1 MNEEDFNTYKMIQ
14 NLSSNIETTLNQ
26 LESIRSMLFNTIQ
39 SFEDFIN
46 IRCDLDK
53 ILYEYE
59 TNVFMINKKVN
70 DFINHYNSLSDNFN
84 YLNDLKN
91 KKDNMILF
99 QNNKIGEL
107 VFNNDLQNS
116 QINYYKKQIIEKDS
130 FIFDLKKR
138 IIQLEKETK
147 GKDGY
152 TIQYDNYNEITLPER
167 IKRNYSDNNNND
179 ENNLLDNVDSNTN
192 KNDINPNK
200 IKNEYNFDYSHDLDI
215 DKNNVINNNNI
226 INKDID
232 NNIPINIINKNENET
247 LLKSPNKSTILKS
260 PNKSINESTFS
271 RESKR
276 SHHLQLKDI
285 IIKVCKLSPNDMEKI
300 ENKYGKDIFNKLSTG
315 EIEENILNDLENDI
329 NNINKNEIKK
339 ENNFRN
345 NTKKHINS
353 HRGSAGWETLRNYL
367 TYGNKDKVF
376 RKLAANK

>member
-46 IRCDLDK
+46 IRSDLDK
-53 ILYEYE
+53 ILYDYE
-59 TNVFMINKKVN
+59 TNVFMINKKVKE
-70 DFINHYNSLSDNFN
+70 FINHYNSLNENFN
-84 YLNDLKN
+84 YLNELKN
-91 KKDNMILF
+91 KNDNMILF

-147 GKDGY
+147 GKDGF

-167 IKRNYSDNNNND
+167 IKKNYSDNNNNE
-179 ENNLLDNVDSNTN
+179 ENNLLENIDSNSN
-192 KNDINPNK
+192 KNELNPNK
-200 IKNEYNFDYSHDLDI
+200 KNNEYNFDYTHDLDI
-215 DKNNVINNNNI
+215 DKNTINNN
-226 INKDID
+226 ID
-232 NNIPINIINKNENET
+232 NNIPINNNNENEQT
-247 LLKSPNKSTILKS
+247 LLKSSNKSTLLKS

-271 RESKR
+271 RESKKNPR
-276 SHHLQLKDI
+276 MQLKDI
-285 IIKVCKLSPNDMEKI
+285 IIKVCKLSSNDMEKI

-315 EIEENILNDLENDI
+315 EIEENILNDLEIDI

-339 ENNFRN
+339 QNNLKN
-345 NTKKHINS
+345 ITKKHINS
-353 HRGSAGWETLRNYL
+353 NRGSAGWETLRNYL

-376 RKLAANK
+376 RKLSTNK

>member
-14 NLSSNIETTLNQ
+14 NLSSNIETSLNQ

-46 IRCDLDK
+46 IRSDLDK
-53 ILYEYE
+53 ILYDYE
-59 TNVFMINKKVN
+59 TNVFMINKKVKE
-70 DFINHYNSLSDNFN
+70 FINHYNSLNENFN
-84 YLNDLKN
+84 YLNELKN
-91 KKDNMILF
+91 KNDNMILF

-147 GKDGY
+147 GKDGF

-167 IKRNYSDNNNND
+167 IKKNYSDNNNNE
-179 ENNLLDNVDSNTN
+179 ENNLLENIDSNSN
-192 KNDINPNK
+192 KNELNPNK
-200 IKNEYNFDYSHDLDI
+200 KNNEYNFDYTHDLDI
-215 DKNNVINNNNI
+215 DKNTINNN
-226 INKDID
+226 ID
-232 NNIPINIINKNENET
+232 NNIPINNNNNNENEQT
-247 LLKSPNKSTILKS
+247 LLKSSNKSTLLKS

-271 RESKR
+271 RESKKNPR
-276 SHHLQLKDI
+276 MQLKDI
-285 IIKVCKLSPNDMEKI
+285 IIKVCKLSSNDMEKI

-315 EIEENILNDLENDI
+315 EIEENILNDLEIDI

-339 ENNFRN
+339 QNNLKN
-345 NTKKHINS
+345 ITKKHINS
-353 HRGSAGWETLRNYL
+353 NRGSAGWETLRNYL

-376 RKLAANK
+376 RKLSTNK

>member
-14 NLSSNIETTLNQ
+14 NLSSNIETSLNQ

-46 IRCDLDK
+46 IRSDLDK
-53 ILYEYE
+53 ILYDYE
-59 TNVFMINKKVN
+59 TNVFMINKKVKEFFN
-70 DFINHYNSLSDNFN
+70 YYNSLNENIN
-84 YLNDLKN
+84 YLNELKN
-91 KKDNMILF
+91 KNDNMILF

-147 GKDGY
+147 GKDGF

-167 IKRNYSDNNNND
+167 IKKNYSDNNNNE
-179 ENNLLDNVDSNTN
+179 ENNLLENIDSNSN
-192 KNDINPNK
+192 KNELNPNK
-200 IKNEYNFDYSHDLDI
+200 KNNEYNFDYTHDLDI
-215 DKNNVINNNNI
+215 DKNTINNN
-226 INKDID
+226 ID
-232 NNIPINIINKNENET
+232 NNIPINNNNNENEQT
-247 LLKSPNKSTILKS
+247 LLKSSNKSTLLKS

-271 RESKR
+271 RESKKNPR
-276 SHHLQLKDI
+276 MQLKDI
-285 IIKVCKLSPNDMEKI
+285 IIKVCKLSSNDMEKI

-315 EIEENILNDLENDI
+315 EIEENILNDLEIDI

-339 ENNFRN
+339 QNNLKN
-345 NTKKHINS
+345 ITKKHINS
-353 HRGSAGWETLRNYL
+353 NRGSAGWETLRNYL

-376 RKLAANK
+376 RKLSTNK

>member
-14 NLSSNIETTLNQ
+14 NLSSNIETSLNK

-46 IRCDLDK
+46 IRSDLDK
-53 ILYEYE
+53 ILYDYE
-59 TNVFMINKKVN
+59 TNVFMINKKVKE
-70 DFINHYNSLSDNFN
+70 FINHYNSLNENFN
-84 YLNDLKN
+84 YLNELKN
-91 KKDNMILF
+91 KNDNMILF

-147 GKDGY
+147 GKDGF

-167 IKRNYSDNNNND
+167 IKKNYSDNNNNE
-179 ENNLLDNVDSNTN
+179 ENNLLENIDSNSN
-192 KNDINPNK
+192 KNELNPNK
-200 IKNEYNFDYSHDLDI
+200 KNNEYNFDYTHDLDI
-215 DKNNVINNNNI
+215 DKNTINNN
-226 INKDID
+226 ID
-232 NNIPINIINKNENET
+232 NNIPINNNNNENEQT
-247 LLKSPNKSTILKS
+247 LLKSSNKSTLLKS

-271 RESKR
+271 RESKKNSR
-276 SHHLQLKDI
+276 MQLKDI
-285 IIKVCKLSPNDMEKI
+285 IIKVCKLSSNDMEKI

-315 EIEENILNDLENDI
+315 EIEENILNDLEIDI

-339 ENNFRN
+339 QNNLKN
-345 NTKKHINS
+345 ITKKHINS
-353 HRGSAGWETLRNYL
+353 NRGSAGWETLRNYL

-376 RKLAANK
+376 RKLSTNK

>member
-46 IRCDLDK
+46 IRSDLDK
-53 ILYEYE
+53 ILYDYE
-59 TNVFMINKKVN
+59 TNVFMINKKVKE
-70 DFINHYNSLSDNFN
+70 FINHYNSLNENFN
-84 YLNDLKN
+84 YLNELKN
-91 KKDNMILF
+91 KNDNMILF

-147 GKDGY
+147 GKDGF

-167 IKRNYSDNNNND
+167 IKKNYSDNNNNE
-179 ENNLLDNVDSNTN
+179 ENNLLENIDSNSN
-192 KNDINPNK
+192 KNELNPNK
-200 IKNEYNFDYSHDLDI
+200 KNNEYNFDYTHDLDI
-215 DKNNVINNNNI
+215 DKNTINNNN
-226 INKDID
+226 ID
-232 NNIPINIINKNENET
+232 NNIPINNNNNNENEQT
-247 LLKSPNKSTILKS
+247 LLKSSNKSTLLKS

-271 RESKR
+271 RESKKNPR
-276 SHHLQLKDI
+276 MQLKDI
-285 IIKVCKLSPNDMEKI
+285 IIKVCKLSSNDMEKI

-315 EIEENILNDLENDI
+315 EIEENILNDLEIDI

-339 ENNFRN
+339 QNNLKN
-345 NTKKHINS
+345 ITKKHINS
-353 HRGSAGWETLRNYL
+353 NRGSAGWETLRNYL

-376 RKLAANK
+376 RKLSTNK

>member
-14 NLSSNIETTLNQ
+14 NLSSNIETSLNQ

-46 IRCDLDK
+46 IRSDLDK
-53 ILYEYE
+53 ILYDYE
-59 TNVFMINKKVN
+59 TNVFMIDKKVKE
-70 DFINHYNSLSDNFN
+70 FINHYNSLNDNFN
-84 YLNDLKN
+84 YLNELKN
-91 KKDNMILF
+91 KNDNMILF

-147 GKDGY
+147 GKDGF

-167 IKRNYSDNNNND
+167 IKKNYSDNNNNE
-179 ENNLLDNVDSNTN
+179 ENNLLENIDSNSN
-192 KNDINPNK
+192 KNELNPNK
-200 IKNEYNFDYSHDLDI
+200 KNNEYNFDYTHDLDI
-215 DKNNVINNNNI
+215 DKNTINNN
-226 INKDID
+226 ID
-232 NNIPINIINKNENET
+232 NNIPINNNNNENEQT
-247 LLKSPNKSTILKS
+247 LLKSSNKSTLLKS

-271 RESKR
+271 RESKKNPR
-276 SHHLQLKDI
+276 MQLKDI
-285 IIKVCKLSPNDMEKI
+285 IIKVCKLSSNDMEKI

-315 EIEENILNDLENDI
+315 EIEENILNDLEIDI

-339 ENNFRN
+339 ENNLKN
-345 NTKKHINS
+345 ITKKHINS
-353 HRGSAGWETLRNYL
+353 HRGSTGWETLRNYL

-376 RKLAANK
+376 RKLSTNK

>member
-46 IRCDLDK
+46 IRSDLDK
-53 ILYEYE
+53 ILYDYE
-59 TNVFMINKKVN
+59 TNVFMINKKVKE
-70 DFINHYNSLSDNFN
+70 FINHYNSLNENFN
-84 YLNDLKN
+84 YLNELKN
-91 KKDNMILF
+91 KNDNMILF
-99 QNNKIGEL
+99 QNKKIGEL

-147 GKDGY
+147 GKDGF

-167 IKRNYSDNNNND
+167 IKKNYSDNNNNE
-179 ENNLLDNVDSNTN
+179 ENNLLENIDSNSN
-192 KNDINPNK
+192 KNELNPNK
-200 IKNEYNFDYSHDLDI
+200 KNNEYNFDYTHDLDI
-215 DKNNVINNNNI
+215 DKNTINNNN
-226 INKDID
+226 ID
-232 NNIPINIINKNENET
+232 NNIPINNNNNNENEQT
-247 LLKSPNKSTILKS
+247 LLKSSNKSTLLKS

-271 RESKR
+271 RESKKNPR
-276 SHHLQLKDI
+276 MQLKDI
-285 IIKVCKLSPNDMEKI
+285 IIKVCKLSSNDMEKI

-315 EIEENILNDLENDI
+315 EIEENILNDLEIDI

-339 ENNFRN
+339 QNNLKN
-345 NTKKHINS
+345 ITKKHINS
-353 HRGSAGWETLRNYL
+353 NRGSAGWETLRNYL

-376 RKLAANK
+376 RKLSTNK

>member
-14 NLSSNIETTLNQ
+14 NLSSNIETSLNQ

-46 IRCDLDK
+46 IRSDLDK
-53 ILYEYE
+53 ILYDYE
-59 TNVFMINKKVN
+59 TNVFMINKKVKE
-70 DFINHYNSLSDNFN
+70 FINHYNSLNENFN
-84 YLNDLKN
+84 YLNELKN
-91 KKDNMILF
+91 KNDNMILF

-138 IIQLEKETK
+138 IIELEKETK
-147 GKDGY
+147 GKDGF

-167 IKRNYSDNNNND
+167 IKKNYSDNNNNE
-179 ENNLLDNVDSNTN
+179 ENNLLENIDSNSN
-192 KNDINPNK
+192 KNELNPNK
-200 IKNEYNFDYSHDLDI
+200 KNNEYNFDYTHDLDI
-215 DKNNVINNNNI
+215 DKNTINNN
-226 INKDID
+226 ID
-232 NNIPINIINKNENET
+232 NNIPINNNNNENEQT
-247 LLKSPNKSTILKS
+247 LLKSSNKSTLLKS

-271 RESKR
+271 RESKKNSR
-276 SHHLQLKDI
+276 MQLKDI
-285 IIKVCKLSPNDMEKI
+285 IIKVCKLSSNDMEKI

-315 EIEENILNDLENDI
+315 EIEENILNDLEIDI

-339 ENNFRN
+339 QNNLKN
-345 NTKKHINS
+345 ITKKHINS
-353 HRGSAGWETLRNYL
+353 NRGSAGWETLRNYL

-376 RKLAANK
+376 RKLSTNK

>member
-46 IRCDLDK
+46 IRSDLDK
-53 ILYEYE
+53 ILYDYE
-59 TNVFMINKKVN
+59 TNVFMINKKVKE
-70 DFINHYNSLSDNFN
+70 FINHYNSLNENFN
-84 YLNDLKN
+84 YLNELKN
-91 KKDNMILF
+91 KNDNMILF

-147 GKDGY
+147 GKDGF

-167 IKRNYSDNNNND
+167 IKKNYSDNNNNE
-179 ENNLLDNVDSNTN
+179 ENNLLENIDSNSN
-192 KNDINPNK
+192 KNELNPNK
-200 IKNEYNFDYSHDLDI
+200 KNNEYNFDYTHDLDL
-215 DKNNVINNNNI
+215 DKNTINNNN
-226 INKDID
+226 NID
-232 NNIPINIINKNENET
+232 NNIPINYNNNNENET
-247 LLKSPNKSTILKS
+247 LFKSSNKSTLLKS

-271 RESKR
+271 RESKKNSR
-276 SHHLQLKDI
+276 MQLKDI
-285 IIKVCKLSPNDMEKI
+285 IIKVCKLSSNDMEKI

-315 EIEENILNDLENDI
+315 EIEENILNDLEIDI

-339 ENNFRN
+339 QNNLKN
-345 NTKKHINS
+345 ITKKHINS
-353 HRGSAGWETLRNYL
+353 NRGSAGWETLRNYL

-376 RKLAANK
+376 RKLSTNK

>member
-14 NLSSNIETTLNQ
+14 NLSSNIETSLNQ

-46 IRCDLDK
+46 IRSDLDK
-53 ILYEYE
+53 ILYDYE
-59 TNVFMINKKVN
+59 TNVFMINKKVKE
-70 DFINHYNSLSDNFN
+70 FINHYNSLNENFN
-84 YLNDLKN
+84 YLNELKN
-91 KKDNMILF
+91 KNDNMILF

-147 GKDGY
+147 GKDGF

-167 IKRNYSDNNNND
+167 IKKNYSDNNNNE
-179 ENNLLDNVDSNTN
+179 ENNLLENIDSNSN
-192 KNDINPNK
+192 KNELNPNK
-200 IKNEYNFDYSHDLDI
+200 KNNEYNFDYTHDLDI
-215 DKNNVINNNNI
+215 DKNTINNN
-226 INKDID
+226 ID
-232 NNIPINIINKNENET
+232 NNIPINNNNNENEQT
-247 LLKSPNKSTILKS
+247 LLKSSNKSTLLKS

-271 RESKR
+271 RESKKNPR
-276 SHHLQLKDI
+276 MQLKDI
-285 IIKVCKLSPNDMEKI
+285 IIKVCKLSSNDMEKI

-315 EIEENILNDLENDI
+315 EIEENILNDLEIDI

-339 ENNFRN
+339 QNNLKN
-345 NTKKHINS
+345 ITKKHINS
-353 HRGSAGWETLRNYL
+353 NRGSAGWETLRNYL

-376 RKLAANK
+376 RKLSTNK

>member
-46 IRCDLDK
+46 IRSDLDK
-53 ILYEYE
+53 ILYDYE
-59 TNVFMINKKVN
+59 TNVFMINKKVKE
-70 DFINHYNSLSDNFN
+70 FINHYNSLNENFN
-84 YLNDLKN
+84 YLNELKN
-91 KKDNMILF
+91 KNDNMILF

-147 GKDGY
+147 GKDGF

-167 IKRNYSDNNNND
+167 IKKNYSDNNNNE
-179 ENNLLDNVDSNTN
+179 ENNLLENIDSNSN
-192 KNDINPNK
+192 KNELNPNK
-200 IKNEYNFDYSHDLDI
+200 KNNEYNFDYTHDLDI
-215 DKNNVINNNNI
+215 DKNTINNN
-226 INKDID
+226 ID
-232 NNIPINIINKNENET
+232 NNIPINNNNNNENEQT
-247 LLKSPNKSTILKS
+247 LLKSSNKSTLLKS

-271 RESKR
+271 RESKKNPR
-276 SHHLQLKDI
+276 MQLKDI
-285 IIKVCKLSPNDMEKI
+285 IIKVCKLSSNDMEKI

-315 EIEENILNDLENDI
+315 EIEENILNDLEIDI

-339 ENNFRN
+339 QNNLKN
-345 NTKKHINS
+345 ITKKHINS
-353 HRGSAGWETLRNYL
+353 NRGSAGWETLRNYL

-376 RKLAANK
+376 RKLSTNK

>member
-46 IRCDLDK
+46 IRSDLDK
-53 ILYEYE
+53 ILYDYE
-59 TNVFMINKKVN
+59 TNVFMINKKVKE
-70 DFINHYNSLSDNFN
+70 FINHYNSLNENFN
-84 YLNDLKN
+84 YLNELKN
-91 KKDNMILF
+91 KNDNMILF

-147 GKDGY
+147 GKDGF

-167 IKRNYSDNNNND
+167 IKKNYSDNNNNE
-179 ENNLLDNVDSNTN
+179 ENNLLENIDSNSN
-192 KNDINPNK
+192 KNELNPNK
-200 IKNEYNFDYSHDLDI
+200 KNNEYNFDYTHDLDI
-215 DKNNVINNNNI
+215 DKNTINNN
-226 INKDID
+226 ID
-232 NNIPINIINKNENET
+232 NNIPINNNNENEQT
-247 LLKSPNKSTILKS
+247 LLKSSNKSTLLKS

-271 RESKR
+271 RESKKNPR
-276 SHHLQLKDI
+276 MQLKDI
-285 IIKVCKLSPNDMEKI
+285 IIKVCKLSSNDMEKI

-315 EIEENILNDLENDI
+315 EIEENILNDLEIDI

-339 ENNFRN
+339 QNNLKN
-345 NTKKHINS
+345 ITKKHINS
-353 HRGSAGWETLRNYL
+353 NRGSAGWETLRNYL
-367 TYGNKDKVF
+367 TYGNKDKKF
-376 RKLAANK
+376 RKLSTNK

>member
-46 IRCDLDK
+46 IRSDLDK
-53 ILYEYE
+53 ILYDYE
-59 TNVFMINKKVN
+59 TNVFMINKKVKE
-70 DFINHYNSLSDNFN
+70 FINHYNSLNENFN
-84 YLNDLKN
+84 YLNELKN
-91 KKDNMILF
+91 KNDNMILF

-147 GKDGY
+147 GKDGF

-167 IKRNYSDNNNND
+167 IKKNYSDNNNNE
-179 ENNLLDNVDSNTN
+179 ENNLLENIDSNSN
-192 KNDINPNK
+192 KNELNPNK
-200 IKNEYNFDYSHDLDI
+200 KNNEYNFDYTHDLDI
-215 DKNNVINNNNI
+215 DKNTINNN
-226 INKDID
+226 ID
-232 NNIPINIINKNENET
+232 NNIPINNNNNENEQT
-247 LLKSPNKSTILKS
+247 LLKSSNKSTLLKS

-271 RESKR
+271 RESKKNPR
-276 SHHLQLKDI
+276 MQLKDI
-285 IIKVCKLSPNDMEKI
+285 IIKVCKLSSNDMEKI

-315 EIEENILNDLENDI
+315 EIEENILNDLEIDI

-339 ENNFRN
+339 QNNLKN
-345 NTKKHINS
+345 ITKKHINS
-353 HRGSAGWETLRNYL
+353 NRGSAGWETLRNYL

-376 RKLAANK
+376 RKLSTNK

>member
-46 IRCDLDK
+46 IRSDLDK
-53 ILYEYE
+53 ILYDYE
-59 TNVFMINKKVN
+59 TNVFMINKKVKE
-70 DFINHYNSLSDNFN
+70 FINHYNSLNENFN
-84 YLNDLKN
+84 YLNELKN
-91 KKDNMILF
+91 KNDNMILF

-147 GKDGY
+147 GKDGF

-167 IKRNYSDNNNND
+167 IKKNYSDNNNNE
-179 ENNLLDNVDSNTN
+179 ENNLLENIDSNSN
-192 KNDINPNK
+192 KNELNPNK
-200 IKNEYNFDYSHDLDI
+200 KNNEYNFDYTHDLDI
-215 DKNNVINNNNI
+215 DKNTINNN
-226 INKDID
+226 ID
-232 NNIPINIINKNENET
+232 NNIPINNNNENEQT
-247 LLKSPNKSTILKS
+247 LLKSSNKSTLLKS

-271 RESKR
+271 RESKKNPR
-276 SHHLQLKDI
+276 MQLKDI
-285 IIKVCKLSPNDMEKI
+285 IIKVCKLSSNDMEKI
-300 ENKYGKDIFNKLSTG
+300 ENKYGKDVFNKLSTG
-315 EIEENILNDLENDI
+315 EIEENILNDLEIDI

-339 ENNFRN
+339 QNNLKN
-345 NTKKHINS
+345 ITKKHINS
-353 HRGSAGWETLRNYL
+353 NRGSAGWETLRNYL

-376 RKLAANK
+376 RKLSTNK

>member
-14 NLSSNIETTLNQ
+14 NLSSNIETSLNQ

-46 IRCDLDK
+46 IRSDLDK
-53 ILYEYE
+53 ILYDYE
-59 TNVFMINKKVN
+59 TNVFMINKKVKE
-70 DFINHYNSLSDNFN
+70 FINHYNSLNENFN
-84 YLNDLKN
+84 YLNELKN
-91 KKDNMILF
+91 KNDNMILF

-147 GKDGY
+147 GKDGF

-167 IKRNYSDNNNND
+167 IKKNYSDNNNNE
-179 ENNLLDNVDSNTN
+179 ENNLLENIDSNSN
-192 KNDINPNK
+192 KNELNPNK
-200 IKNEYNFDYSHDLDI
+200 KNNEYNFDYTHDLDI
-215 DKNNVINNNNI
+215 DKNTINNNNI
-226 INKDID
+226 E
-232 NNIPINIINKNENET
+232 NNIPINNNNENEQT
-247 LLKSPNKSTILKS
+247 LLKSSNKSTLLKS

-271 RESKR
+271 RESKKNPR
-276 SHHLQLKDI
+276 MQLKDI
-285 IIKVCKLSPNDMEKI
+285 IIKVCKLSSNDMEKI

-315 EIEENILNDLENDI
+315 EIEENILNDLEIDI

-339 ENNFRN
+339 QNNLKN
-345 NTKKHINS
+345 ITKKHINS
-353 HRGSAGWETLRNYL
+353 NRGSAGWETLRNYL

-376 RKLAANK
+376 RKLSTNK

>member
-1 MNEEDFNTYKMIQ
+1 
-14 NLSSNIETTLNQ
+14 
-26 LESIRSMLFNTIQ
+26 
-39 SFEDFIN
+39 
-46 IRCDLDK
+46 
-53 ILYEYE
+53 
-59 TNVFMINKKVN
+59 
-70 DFINHYNSLSDNFN
+70 
-84 YLNDLKN
+84 
-91 KKDNMILF
+91 
-99 QNNKIGEL
+99 
-107 VFNNDLQNS
+107 
-116 QINYYKKQIIEKDS
+116 
-130 FIFDLKKR
+130 
-138 IIQLEKETK
+138 
-147 GKDGY
+147 
-152 TIQYDNYNEITLPER
+152 
-167 IKRNYSDNNNND
+167 
-179 ENNLLDNVDSNTN
+179 VDSNTN

-200 IKNEYNFDYSHDLDI
+200 IKNEYNFDYSHDLDL
-215 DKNNVINNNNI
+215 DKNNLTNNNI

>member
-14 NLSSNIETTLNQ
+14 NLSSNIETSLNQ

-46 IRCDLDK
+46 IRSDLDK
-53 ILYEYE
+53 ILYDYE
-59 TNVFMINKKVN
+59 TNVFMINKKVKE
-70 DFINHYNSLSDNFN
+70 FINHYNSLNENFN
-84 YLNDLKN
+84 YLNELKN
-91 KKDNMILF
+91 KNDNMILF

-147 GKDGY
+147 GKDGF

-167 IKRNYSDNNNND
+167 IKKNYSDNNNNE
-179 ENNLLDNVDSNTN
+179 ENNLLENIDSNSN
-192 KNDINPNK
+192 KNELNPNK
-200 IKNEYNFDYSHDLDI
+200 KNNEYNFDYTHDLDI
-215 DKNNVINNNNI
+215 DKNTINNNN
-226 INKDID
+226 ID
-232 NNIPINIINKNENET
+232 NNIPINNNNNNENEQT
-247 LLKSPNKSTILKS
+247 LLKSSNKSTLLKS

-271 RESKR
+271 RESKKNPR
-276 SHHLQLKDI
+276 MHLKDI
-285 IIKVCKLSPNDMEKI
+285 IIKVCKLSSNDMEKI

-315 EIEENILNDLENDI
+315 EIEENILNDLEIDI

-339 ENNFRN
+339 QNNLKN
-345 NTKKHINS
+345 ITKKHINS
-353 HRGSAGWETLRNYL
+353 NRGSAGWETLRNYL

-376 RKLAANK
+376 RKLSTNK

>member
-46 IRCDLDK
+46 IRSDLDK
-53 ILYEYE
+53 ILYDYE
-59 TNVFMINKKVN
+59 TNVFMINKKVKE
-70 DFINHYNSLSDNFN
+70 FINHYNSLNENFN
-84 YLNDLKN
+84 YLNELKN
-91 KKDNMILF
+91 KNDNMILF

-147 GKDGY
+147 GKDGF

-167 IKRNYSDNNNND
+167 IKKNYSDNNNNE
-179 ENNLLDNVDSNTN
+179 ENNLLENIDSNSN
-192 KNDINPNK
+192 KNELNPNK
-200 IKNEYNFDYSHDLDI
+200 KNNEYNFDYTHDLDI
-215 DKNNVINNNNI
+215 DKNTINNNN
-226 INKDID
+226 ID
-232 NNIPINIINKNENET
+232 NNIPINNNNNNNENEQT
-247 LLKSPNKSTILKS
+247 LLKSSNKSTLLKS

-271 RESKR
+271 RESKKNPR
-276 SHHLQLKDI
+276 MQLKDI
-285 IIKVCKLSPNDMEKI
+285 IIKVCKLSSNDMEKI

-315 EIEENILNDLENDI
+315 EIEENILNDLEIDI

-339 ENNFRN
+339 QNNLKN
-345 NTKKHINS
+345 ITKKHINS
-353 HRGSAGWETLRNYL
+353 NRGSSGWETLRNYL

-376 RKLAANK
+376 RKLSTNK

>member
-14 NLSSNIETTLNQ
+14 NLSSNIETSLNQ
-26 LESIRSMLFNTIQ
+26 LGSIRSMLFNTIQ

-46 IRCDLDK
+46 IRSDLDK
-53 ILYEYE
+53 ILYDYE
-59 TNVFMINKKVN
+59 TNVFMINKKVKE
-70 DFINHYNSLSDNFN
+70 FINHYNSLNENFN
-84 YLNDLKN
+84 YLNELKN
-91 KKDNMILF
+91 KNDNMILF

-147 GKDGY
+147 GKDGF

-167 IKRNYSDNNNND
+167 IKKNYSDNNNNE
-179 ENNLLDNVDSNTN
+179 ENNLLENIDSNSN
-192 KNDINPNK
+192 KNELNPNK
-200 IKNEYNFDYSHDLDI
+200 KNNEYNFDYTHDLDI
-215 DKNNVINNNNI
+215 DKNTINNN
-226 INKDID
+226 ID
-232 NNIPINIINKNENET
+232 NNIPINNNNNENEQT
-247 LLKSPNKSTILKS
+247 LLKSSNKSTLLKS

-271 RESKR
+271 RESKKNPR
-276 SHHLQLKDI
+276 MQLKDI
-285 IIKVCKLSPNDMEKI
+285 IIKVCKLSSNDMEKI

-315 EIEENILNDLENDI
+315 EIEENILNDLEIDI

-339 ENNFRN
+339 QNNLKN
-345 NTKKHINS
+345 ITKKHINS
-353 HRGSAGWETLRNYL
+353 NRGSAGWETLRNYL

-376 RKLAANK
+376 RKLSTNK

>member
-14 NLSSNIETTLNQ
+14 NLSSNIETSLNQ

-46 IRCDLDK
+46 IRSDLDK
-53 ILYEYE
+53 ILYDYE
-59 TNVFMINKKVN
+59 TNVFMINKKVKE
-70 DFINHYNSLSDNFN
+70 FFNHYNSLNENFN
-84 YLNDLKN
+84 YLNELKN
-91 KKDNMILF
+91 KNDNMILF

-147 GKDGY
+147 GKDGF

-167 IKRNYSDNNNND
+167 IKKNYSDNNNNE
-179 ENNLLDNVDSNTN
+179 ENNLLENIDSNSN
-192 KNDINPNK
+192 KNELNPNK
-200 IKNEYNFDYSHDLDI
+200 KNNEYNFDYTHDLDI
-215 DKNNVINNNNI
+215 DKNTINNN
-226 INKDID
+226 ID
-232 NNIPINIINKNENET
+232 NNIPINNNNNENEQT
-247 LLKSPNKSTILKS
+247 LLKSSNKSTLLKS

-271 RESKR
+271 RESKKNPR
-276 SHHLQLKDI
+276 MQLKDI
-285 IIKVCKLSPNDMEKI
+285 IIKVCKLSSNDMEKI

-315 EIEENILNDLENDI
+315 EIEENILNDLEIDI

-339 ENNFRN
+339 QNNLKN
-345 NTKKHINS
+345 ITKKHINS
-353 HRGSAGWETLRNYL
+353 NRGSAGWETLRNYL

-376 RKLAANK
+376 RKLSTNK

>member
-14 NLSSNIETTLNQ
+14 NLSSNIETSLNQ

-46 IRCDLDK
+46 IRSDLDK
-53 ILYEYE
+53 ILYDYE
-59 TNVFMINKKVN
+59 TNVFMIDKKVKE
-70 DFINHYNSLSDNFN
+70 FINHYNSLNDNFN
-84 YLNDLKN
+84 YLNELKN
-91 KKDNMILF
+91 KNDNMILF

-138 IIQLEKETK
+138 IIELEKETK

-152 TIQYDNYNEITLPER
+152 TIQYDNYKEITLPER
-167 IKRNYSDNNNND
+167 IKKNYSDNNNNE
-179 ENNLLDNVDSNTN
+179 ENNLLENIDSNSN
-192 KNDINPNK
+192 KNELNPNK
-200 IKNEYNFDYSHDLDI
+200 KTNEYNFDYTHDLDL
-215 DKNNVINNNNI
+215 DKNTINNNN
-226 INKDID
+226 NNID
-232 NNIPINIINKNENET
+232 NNIPINYNNNNENET
-247 LLKSPNKSTILKS
+247 LFKSSNKSTLLKS

-271 RESKR
+271 RESKKNSR
-276 SHHLQLKDI
+276 MQLKDI
-285 IIKVCKLSPNDMEKI
+285 IIKVCKLSSNDMEKI

-315 EIEENILNDLENDI
+315 EIEENILNDLEIDI

-339 ENNFRN
+339 ENNLKN
-345 NTKKHINS
+345 ITKKHINS

-376 RKLAANK
+376 RKLSTNK

>member
-46 IRCDLDK
+46 IRSDLDK
-53 ILYEYE
+53 ILYDYE
-59 TNVFMINKKVN
+59 TNVFMINKKVKE
-70 DFINHYNSLSDNFN
+70 FINHYNSLNENFN
-84 YLNDLKN
+84 YLNKLKN
-91 KKDNMILF
+91 KNDNMILF

-147 GKDGY
+147 GKDGF

-167 IKRNYSDNNNND
+167 IKKNYSDNNNNE
-179 ENNLLDNVDSNTN
+179 ENNLLENIDSNSN
-192 KNDINPNK
+192 KNELNPNK
-200 IKNEYNFDYSHDLDI
+200 KNNEYNFDYTHDLDI
-215 DKNNVINNNNI
+215 DKNTINNN
-226 INKDID
+226 ID
-232 NNIPINIINKNENET
+232 NNIPINNNNNNENEQT
-247 LLKSPNKSTILKS
+247 LLKSSNKSTLLKS

-271 RESKR
+271 RESKKNPR
-276 SHHLQLKDI
+276 MQLKDI
-285 IIKVCKLSPNDMEKI
+285 IIKVCKLSSNDMEKI

-315 EIEENILNDLENDI
+315 EIEENILNDLEIDI

-339 ENNFRN
+339 QNNLKN
-345 NTKKHINS
+345 ITKKHINS
-353 HRGSAGWETLRNYL
+353 NRGSAGWETLRNYL

-376 RKLAANK
+376 RKLSTNK

>member
-14 NLSSNIETTLNQ
+14 NLSSNIETSLNQ

-46 IRCDLDK
+46 IRSDLDK
-53 ILYEYE
+53 ILYDYE
-59 TNVFMINKKVN
+59 TNVFMINKKVKE
-70 DFINHYNSLSDNFN
+70 FINHYNSLNENFN
-84 YLNDLKN
+84 YLNELKN
-91 KKDNMILF
+91 KNDNMILF

-147 GKDGY
+147 GKDGF

-167 IKRNYSDNNNND
+167 IKKNYSDNNNNE
-179 ENNLLDNVDSNTN
+179 ENNLLENIDSNSN
-192 KNDINPNK
+192 KNELNPNK
-200 IKNEYNFDYSHDLDI
+200 KTNEYNFDYTHDLDL
-215 DKNNVINNNNI
+215 DKNTINNNN
-226 INKDID
+226 NID
-232 NNIPINIINKNENET
+232 NNIPINNNNNNENET
-247 LLKSPNKSTILKS
+247 LFKSSNKSTLLKS

-271 RESKR
+271 RESKKNSR
-276 SHHLQLKDI
+276 MQLKDI
-285 IIKVCKLSPNDMEKI
+285 IIKVCKLSSNDMEKI

-315 EIEENILNDLENDI
+315 EIEENILNDLEIDI

-339 ENNFRN
+339 ENNLKN
-345 NTKKHINS
+345 ITKKHINS

-376 RKLAANK
+376 RKLSTNK

>member
-14 NLSSNIETTLNQ
+14 NLSSNIETSLNQ

-46 IRCDLDK
+46 IRSDLDK
-53 ILYEYE
+53 ILYDYE
-59 TNVFMINKKVN
+59 TNVFMINKKVKE
-70 DFINHYNSLSDNFN
+70 FINHYNSLNENFN
-84 YLNDLKN
+84 YLNELKN
-91 KKDNMILF
+91 KNDNMILF

-147 GKDGY
+147 GKDGF

-167 IKRNYSDNNNND
+167 IKKNYSDNNNNNE
-179 ENNLLDNVDSNTN
+179 ENNLLENIDSNSN
-192 KNDINPNK
+192 KNELNPNK
-200 IKNEYNFDYSHDLDI
+200 KNNEYNFDYTHDLDI
-215 DKNNVINNNNI
+215 DKNTINNN
-226 INKDID
+226 ID
-232 NNIPINIINKNENET
+232 NNIPINNNNENEQT
-247 LLKSPNKSTILKS
+247 LLKSSNKSTLLKS

-271 RESKR
+271 RESKKNSR
-276 SHHLQLKDI
+276 MQLKDI
-285 IIKVCKLSPNDMEKI
+285 IIKVCKLSSNDMEKI

-315 EIEENILNDLENDI
+315 EIEENILNDLEIDI

-339 ENNFRN
+339 ENNLKN
-345 NTKKHINS
+345 ITKKHINS
-353 HRGSAGWETLRNYL
+353 NRGSAGWETLRNYL

-376 RKLAANK
+376 RKLSTNK

>member
-46 IRCDLDK
+46 IRSDLDK
-53 ILYEYE
+53 ILYDYE
-59 TNVFMINKKVN
+59 TNVFMINKKVKE
-70 DFINHYNSLSDNFN
+70 FINHYNSLNENFN
-84 YLNDLKN
+84 YLNELKN
-91 KKDNMILF
+91 KNDNMILF

-147 GKDGY
+147 RKDGF

-167 IKRNYSDNNNND
+167 IKKNYSDNNNNE
-179 ENNLLDNVDSNTN
+179 ENNLLENIDSNSN
-192 KNDINPNK
+192 KNELNPNK
-200 IKNEYNFDYSHDLDI
+200 KNNEYNFDYTHDLDI
-215 DKNNVINNNNI
+215 DKNTINNN
-226 INKDID
+226 ID
-232 NNIPINIINKNENET
+232 NNIPINNNNENEQT
-247 LLKSPNKSTILKS
+247 LLKSSNKSTLLKS

-271 RESKR
+271 RESKKNPR
-276 SHHLQLKDI
+276 MQLKDI
-285 IIKVCKLSPNDMEKI
+285 IIKVCKLSSNDMEKI

-315 EIEENILNDLENDI
+315 EIEENILNDLEIDI

-339 ENNFRN
+339 QNNLKN
-345 NTKKHINS
+345 ITKKHINS
-353 HRGSAGWETLRNYL
+353 NRGSAGWETLRNYL

-376 RKLAANK
+376 RKLSTNK